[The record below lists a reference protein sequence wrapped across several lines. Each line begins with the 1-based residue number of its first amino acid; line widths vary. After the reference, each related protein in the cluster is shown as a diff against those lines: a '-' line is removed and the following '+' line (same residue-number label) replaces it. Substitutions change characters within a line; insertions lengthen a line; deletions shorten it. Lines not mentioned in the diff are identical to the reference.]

1 MKKVL
6 LGILVMIVIALLV
19 FRNSKEVQAV
29 SNVITSYTTPASTY
43 IHKEGTSVK
52 TRVSPLEGYHSIV
65 TSTNSFSN
73 YVQNFPLKEA
83 SAQVINY
90 DGKPYWYQ
98 AGHVGVLD
106 IPVPSNGLQQCA
118 DALIRIRSE
127 YLWEQNLK
135 DKIGFKFTSGH
146 YCSWSYYAKG
156 YRPTINGNNVNFSIK
171 ATPNAS
177 KNNFYNYLNLIY
189 TYAGTYSLAQE
200 LSEIK
205 NLSDVQIGDMLI
217 YPGFPGHV
225 MMIADIIENQEGE
238 RRFLFFQG
246 NTPAQSV
253 HIIRNST
260 NAKESPWYDLKGL
273 TSLETPIYTF
283 SSFKIVRFK

>member
-1 MKKVL
+1 MKKLLIIVSILCIGGAVFIKYHKNGKIVKNTVL
-6 LGILVMIVIALLV
+6 
-19 FRNSKEVQAV
+19 SYV
-29 SNVITSYTTPASTY
+29 SAPSHIND
-43 IHKEGTSVK
+43 EGQTVAARVRVLDSF
-52 TRVSPLEGYHSIV
+52 TRVEAVAS
-65 TSTNSFSN
+65 SFSR
-73 YVQNFPLKEA
+73 YVQHYALKPAEAEVVNF
-83 SAQVINY
+83 
-90 DGKPYWYQ
+90 DGNSYWYQ
-98 AGHVGVLD
+98 EGHVGVLD

-127 YLWEQNLK
+127 YLWEHGQK

-146 YCSWSYYAKG
+146 YCSWSKYAAG
-156 YRPTINGNNVNFSIK
+156 YRPTVNGNKVTFSKK
-171 ATPNAS
+171 ATPNTS
-177 KNNFYNYLNLIY
+177 KDNFYKYLNLIY

-200 LSEIK
+200 LPEVN
-205 NLSDVQIGDMLI
+205 NLSDVEIGDILV

-225 MMIADIIENQEGE
+225 MMIADIIENQKGE

-253 HIIRNST
+253 HIIKNSA
-260 NAKESPWYDLKGL
+260 NRGESPWYNLRGL